1 MWISGFL
8 NITLSIC
15 LLNFLHFIFIFPQKI
30 VLLSHF
36 IQILKLF
43 MEHSLS
49 KVFSTTISKS
59 HDSKALIAKQFLIV
73 LSC

>member
-15 LLNFLHFIFIFPQKI
+15 LLNFLHFVLIFPHKI

-49 KVFSTTISKS
+49 KLFSTTISKS
-59 HDSKALIAKQFLIV
+59 RDSKVLIAKQFLIV
-73 LSC
+73 LS